1 MDRSSVAY
9 LGLGALLVGVGV
21 VLGWEVK
28 PDQVVHVRQ
37 PVGVYT
43 LHTTRQI
50 SPPCDD
56 GREAL
61 AMGII
66 AAQRSER

>member
-9 LGLGALLVGVGV
+9 LGLGAFLVGVGV
-21 VLGWEVK
+21 VLGWQLK
-28 PDQVVHVRQ
+28 PERVVHVRQ

-43 LHTTRQI
+43 VQTTRQI

-61 AMGII
+61 AMSII
-66 AAQRSER
+66 DAARR

>member
-1 MDRSSVAY
+1 MDKSSVAY
-9 LGLGALLVGVGV
+9 LGLGALLVMVGV
-21 VLGWEVK
+21 VVGWQVK
-28 PDQVVHVRQ
+28 PERVVHV
-37 PVGVYT
+37 PVWSYT
-43 LHTTRQI
+43 VPATLQV

-66 AAQRSER
+66 DAARR

>member
-1 MDRSSVAY
+1 MDKSSVAY

-21 VLGWEVK
+21 VLGWHVK
-28 PDQVVHVRQ
+28 PDRVVHVSQ

-43 LHTTRQI
+43 VYATRQI

-61 AMGII
+61 AMSII
-66 AAQRSER
+66 DAQRSGR